1 MAIFGGI
8 QANKL
13 LHCTARRNSARARVT
28 PSLEEVPHLAAR
40 LSRVRRIRSRHL
52 DARQLN
58 LPIDDRIT
66 TKLLVQ
72 LTGRL
77 LVS

>member
-28 PSLEEVPHLAAR
+28 PSLEVPHLAAR